1 MKTIKKYLVLF
12 LTVIFTFSVFSPM
25 HTVFFIIP
33 FAKPALGDAVLGNAP
48 IVFADDS
55 GFVLISSDQS
65 STRISHLDKH
75 EENSRIIST
84 LSGTYLSS
92 SISYPFLYIATDRKG
107 VQNILKFDLQQ
118 SSILTN
124 RRVSSQ
130 AKIKEKEG
138 DFAVLLNDSNNETFY
153 FIDHE
158 DRSKILRAKDA
169 PGNSLESITTSFD
182 EVSRIDVKGNTLYL
196 KGCKN
201 GSGCFS
207 CLDLLQGGEEKELLL
222 ADEAPKEPY
231 CFLDGASILDDTGSV
246 YVKDDSGEN
255 FMRSFQTMRSE
266 AGALGCKSDD
276 AILTNISD
284 DLLYAMNYISGKPV
298 GQYRLEAGHSAE
310 ALCAG
315 DESVLLLTKSENEC
329 YVTLLTRDSF
339 QELEPIM
346 MTTEKEPMTALEIKE
361 EWGQRT
367 LENQDAAD
375 VYLYRPDLSE
385 YQTPGE
391 VSDLVLNDGL
401 KAINFYRRIYG
412 LPDLTIDNNLCE
424 DAQYG
429 SVLAL
434 CCGDLADPQKPEAMS
449 DAFYSRAKNVLDASC
464 IDKTSSLTAAPAAE
478 AVDRLFHKSETFR
491 NVLLSDTT
499 SRLGIGVASTTDGE
513 TAVLINI
520 PDEPVVFSS
529 DTFAAYPKDGC
540 YPSNWLA
547 LSDTWSIKLNSFDVL
562 AGNRGEVSVKIT
574 DLATEEV
581 TTITAQNGLR
591 LTEDNT
597 CVSFP
602 APATKEE
609 VPTGYSILVE
619 DLYTQEGL
627 AVSIEYDVT
636 FIKLKEETPLV
647 PEEQFTSVIYKID
660 QENKRITG
668 IPPSTTISEFKNGV
682 SYEGL
687 TLKFLNYN
695 NKEVTSGI
703 AGTNMKVRLYRESDQ
718 SFVEEYTIIIFGDTT
733 GEGNINNRDTT
744 AVSNYILGKS
754 RLSGAYLLAADVNHD
769 GEVDT
774 IDLLMMTKYIFGEIE
789 ILQ

>member
-12 LTVIFTFSVFSPM
+12 LIFIFTFSVFSPIY
-25 HTVFFIIP
+25 TAFFVTP
-33 FAKPALGDAVLGNAP
+33 FAKAALGDAVLGNNP

-55 GFVLISSDQS
+55 GFVLISSDRS
-65 STRISHLDKH
+65 STRISHLDKYAQ
-75 EENSRIIST
+75 NSRIIST

-118 SSILTN
+118 SSVLTN

-138 DFAVLLNDSNNETFY
+138 EFAVLLNDSSNEIFY
-153 FIDHE
+153 FINHE
-158 DRSKILRAKDA
+158 DQSQILIAEDA
-169 PGNSLESITTSFD
+169 PGNSLESITTSFN
-182 EVSRIDVKGNTLYL
+182 EISRIDIRGNTLYL
-196 KGCKN
+196 KGYKN
-201 GSGCFS
+201 GSDCFS
-207 CLDLLQGGEEKELLL
+207 CLDLLQDSGENELLL

-231 CFLDGASILDDTGSV
+231 YFLDDASVLDDTGSV
-246 YVKDDSGEN
+246 YVKKDSSGN
-255 FMRSFQTMRSE
+255 FMRSFQTMRSK
-266 AGALGCKSDD
+266 AGALGCKSGDT
-276 AILTNISD
+276 ILTNISD
-284 DLLYAMNYISGKPV
+284 DLLYAMNHISGKPV

-315 DESVLLLTKSENEC
+315 DESVLLLTESENEY
-329 YVTLLTRDSF
+329 YVTLLARDSF

-346 MTTEKEPMTALEIKE
+346 MTTKKEPMTALEIKE
-361 EWGQRT
+361 EWSQRNQ
-367 LENQDAAD
+367 ENQDAAD
-375 VYLYRPDLSE
+375 VYLYRPDLSK

-391 VSDLVLNDGL
+391 VSNLVLNDGL
-401 KAINFYRRIYG
+401 EAINFYRRIYG
-412 LPDLTIDNNLCE
+412 LSDLTIDNNLCE

-429 SVLAL
+429 AVLAL
-434 CCGDLADPQKPEAMS
+434 CCGDLAYPQKPEAMS
-449 DAFYSRAKNVLDASC
+449 DAFYSRAKNVLDANR
-464 IDKTSSLTAAPAAE
+464 IDKTSSLTATPAAE
-478 AVDRLFHKSETFR
+478 AVDRLFHESETFR
-491 NVLLSDTT
+491 NVLFSDTT
-499 SRLGIGVASTTDGE
+499 SRLGIGVASTADGE

-520 PDEPVVFSS
+520 PDEPVIFSS
-529 DTFAAYPKDGC
+529 DTFVAYPKDGC

-547 LSDTWSIKLNSFDVL
+547 LSNTWSIKLNSFDVL

-591 LTEDNT
+591 LTENNT
-597 CVSFP
+597 CISFP

-636 FIKLKEETPLV
+636 FIKLKEKTPPVL
-647 PEEQFTSVIYKID
+647 EEQFTSVIYKID
-660 QENKRITG
+660 RENKRITG
-668 IPPSTTISEFKNGV
+668 IPPSTAISEFKNGV
-682 SYEGL
+682 SYKGL

-695 NKEVTSGI
+695 NKDVTSGVV
-703 AGTNMKVRLYRESDQ
+703 GTNMRVRLYRESDQ
-718 SFVEEYTIIIFGDTT
+718 SFVEEYTIIVFGDTT

-744 AVSNYILGKS
+744 GVLNHILGKAS
-754 RLSGAYLLAADVNHD
+754 LSGAYLLAADVNHD